1 MARAHI
7 SQLVKLAYE
16 ARDPAAALALLDRSI
31 ELGHR
36 RIALIRYLQAQC
48 VEAPLEARHHAYVRD
63 VAARMSAETLGRVAA
78 EARSR
83 ARHSAQSAQAARCD
97 GGSVAAFSTD
107 ERPDLDDT
115 RGQRRS
121 G

>member
-7 SQLVKLAYE
+7 SHLVKLAYE
-16 ARDPAAALALLDRSI
+16 SRDPAAALALLDRSI

-36 RIALIRYLQAQC
+36 RIALIRYLQAQF

-63 VAARMSAETLGRVAA
+63 IAARMSAETLGRVAA

-83 ARHSAQSAQAARCD
+83 SLSRQSSAHARSEEH
-97 GGSVAAFSTD
+97 T
-107 ERPDLDDT
+107 
-115 RGQRRS
+115 
-121 G
+121 